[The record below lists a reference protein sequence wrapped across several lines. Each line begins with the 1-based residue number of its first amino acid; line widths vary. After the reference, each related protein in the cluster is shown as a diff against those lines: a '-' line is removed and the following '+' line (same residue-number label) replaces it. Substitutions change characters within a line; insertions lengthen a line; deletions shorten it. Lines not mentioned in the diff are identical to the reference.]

1 MKWKLKLEA
10 GEQLVGT
17 VVIHDDQ
24 NDRVTAAEK
33 GFEIGEKCHEQEQIN
48 KYNNEAAAAET
59 PLPHDLGD
67 YSDLND
73 QSDDRL
79 TETER
84 GRELVDK
91 CKEQQEL
98 PDHGDYS
105 CNP

>member
-48 KYNNEAAAAET
+48 FYNNEAR
-59 PLPHDLGD
+59 PQLQRLPFLPHDLGY

-73 QSDDRL
+73 QSDDRV

-84 GRELVDK
+84 GREW
-91 CKEQQEL
+91 
-98 PDHGDYS
+98 
-105 CNP
+105 

>member
-33 GFEIGEKCHEQEQIN
+33 GFEIGEK
-48 KYNNEAAAAET
+48 Y
-59 PLPHDLGD
+59 
-67 YSDLND
+67 
-73 QSDDRL
+73 QSDDRV

-84 GRELVDK
+84 GREW
-91 CKEQQEL
+91 
-98 PDHGDYS
+98 
-105 CNP
+105 